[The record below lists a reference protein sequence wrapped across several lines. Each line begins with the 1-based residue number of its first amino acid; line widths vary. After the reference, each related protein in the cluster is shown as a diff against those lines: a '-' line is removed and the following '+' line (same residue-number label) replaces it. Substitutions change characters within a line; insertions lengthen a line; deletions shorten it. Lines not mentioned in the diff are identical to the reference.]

1 MIWRTK
7 GETITNDSIL
17 LYDEGLVWLQWAALL
32 GLALCSPSLY
42 GFHLI
47 GVVTFV
53 MNSDDFYPICP
64 IKRVLIFLLT
74 HETQSHSIFP
84 GAPMHAA

>member
-1 MIWRTK
+1 M
-7 GETITNDSIL
+7 
-17 LYDEGLVWLQWAALL
+17 WLQWAALL

-42 GFHLI
+42 GFRLT

-53 MNSDDFYPICP
+53 INPDDFYPIYP
-64 IKRVLIFLLT
+64 IKRVSTFLLT
-74 HETQSHSIFP
+74 NETQSHSISP